1 MKLKK
6 YTILAVDDDPDVL
19 TAVRLLLKP
28 EVNEIIRKKIPKTF
42 PPCCK
47 N

>member
-1 MKLKK
+1 MKK
-6 YTILAVDDDPDVL
+6 YKILAVDDDPDVL

-28 EVNEIIRKKIPKTF
+28 EVNEITTEKSPENL
-42 PPCCK
+42 PSLLQ